1 MAKNI
6 NLKSIDLKNLPYQ
19 SRTVQL
25 IMCLIVILFILLM
38 TYIFIFSDTNEKIS
52 ELKKQEETLKQ
63 SYIEKSAT
71 AANLDKLKSELN
83 QINSLYQ
90 VLLKQLP
97 TSAEIPNL
105 IQELNESAGK
115 NGLTMENI
123 TPSQVIQ
130 TESSNNKSKDGKGQQ
145 LIQTLP
151 YNITLRGNY
160 DQITQFVRDIG
171 KLSRIVTINSIV
183 LKKNGNNSDFTFT
196 AVANTYKALSDN
208 EIKALTENKGK
219 K

>member
-71 AANLDKLKSELN
+71 AANLDKLKSRSEEHTSEL
-83 QINSLYQ
+83 QSL
-90 VLLKQLP
+90 V
-97 TSAEIPNL
+97 
-105 IQELNESAGK
+105 
-115 NGLTMENI
+115 
-123 TPSQVIQ
+123 
-130 TESSNNKSKDGKGQQ
+130 
-145 LIQTLP
+145 
-151 YNITLRGNY
+151 
-160 DQITQFVRDIG
+160 
-171 KLSRIVTINSIV
+171 
-183 LKKNGNNSDFTFT
+183 
-196 AVANTYKALSDN
+196 
-208 EIKALTENKGK
+208 
-219 K
+219 

>member
-25 IMCLIVILFILLM
+25 IMGLIVIVFILLL

-63 SYIEKSAT
+63 SYIEKSAA
-71 AANLDKLKSELN
+71 AANLDKLKAELN

-97 TSAEIPNL
+97 TSSEIPNL
-105 IQELNESAGK
+105 IQELNENAGK

-123 TPSQVIQ
+123 TPSQV
-130 TESSNNKSKDGKGQQ
+130 K
-145 LIQTLP
+145 
-151 YNITLRGNY
+151 
-160 DQITQFVRDIG
+160 IG
-171 KLSRIVTINSIV
+171 RAHV
-183 LKKNGNNSDFTFT
+183 
-196 AVANTYKALSDN
+196 
-208 EIKALTENKGK
+208 
-219 K
+219 